1 MLLRRCSLGSRV
13 VVHLAQA
20 DSPSQMPPKLR
31 CKDTVHADWVLAGHC
46 LNPKG
51 PKPETPYP
59 NGLFRLLRRRA
70 VGMDHTLKGEGLN
83 YLEDHGT

>member
-13 VVHLAQA
+13 VVHLVRNSRVWGGSCEAQA

-46 LNPKG
+46 LNP
-51 PKPETPYP
+51 
-59 NGLFRLLRRRA
+59 
-70 VGMDHTLKGEGLN
+70 
-83 YLEDHGT
+83 